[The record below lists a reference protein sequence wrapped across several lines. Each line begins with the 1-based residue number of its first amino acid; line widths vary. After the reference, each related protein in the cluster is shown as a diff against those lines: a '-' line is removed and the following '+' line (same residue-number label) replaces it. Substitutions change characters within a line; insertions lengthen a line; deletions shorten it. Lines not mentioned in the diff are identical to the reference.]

1 MAYLGAMS
9 RQRDPSIDPNLAE
22 AYSARQERLNKQAL
36 DLLAEEGAIGA
47 RGAERMGDIAAQGI
61 KEIVPAYQAG
71 RRFRNE
77 NESHLIRVENSR
89 AQQARDA
96 AEDAYWNQEM
106 PEDYSVSVPPSQV
119 KPHTVIGG
127 VDFGPQRAPI
137 APSKPGF
144 SMTDPQF
151 LPQSKSVSSPGAAA
165 VLDGTAPQYGGAV
178 PAPVSAKAPA
188 PGPQGNGPVAPPVQG
203 APQGMP
209 NTSPIPDR
217 TEYLGP
223 MGPAAQPYQMRK
235 MTGGVDFGQAEDAG
249 PPSDFNMA
257 APPWE
262 NQRPKPLTRRQHML
276 QLQEQKAEEEVKLL
290 REGKGKGTQAVEWQ
304 DTGRVTGEGYP
315 IMFNRVTG
323 QYKAQPD
330 IMTTAKGGKTG
341 AAGMTPYQEATLD
354 LAKQR
359 LEIQKK
365 KGPSAAGVTPY
376 QQFEMDRANK
386 LDEQRRGDKLDAKQ
400 DKDIQKYSSELDKTG
415 VPSAIVQLEKIH
427 GIMDRQEDI
436 PGYGATGML
445 PDPIVSRDAQDLRQS
460 AATLFNLELRDRSG
474 TAVTDNELQRL
485 KNEFGQGNWKTDRQ
499 LREGIRQYETRL
511 KEVIRN
517 INAGV
522 DPTVLRDYKARGG
535 RDIGAFDVGP
545 EYQWDKNGKRW
556 KRGTNP
562 KTGEQGWVPAP

>member
-77 NESHLIRVENSR
+77 NESHLVRMENSR
-89 AQQARDA
+89 AQQDRDA

-151 LPQSKSVSSPGAAA
+151 LPQSRAVSSPGAAA

-178 PAPVSAKAPA
+178 PAPVSARAPA
-188 PGPQGNGPVAPPVQG
+188 PAPQGNGPMAPSMQG

-304 DTGRVTGEGYP
+304 DTGRVTGDGHP
-315 IMFNRVTG
+315 IMFNRATG

-341 AAGMTPYQEATLD
+341 A
-354 LAKQR
+354 
-359 LEIQKK
+359 
-365 KGPSAAGVTPY
+365 
-376 QQFEMDRANK
+376 
-386 LDEQRRGDKLDAKQ
+386 
-400 DKDIQKYSSELDKTG
+400 
-415 VPSAIVQLEKIH
+415 
-427 GIMDRQEDI
+427 
-436 PGYGATGML
+436 
-445 PDPIVSRDAQDLRQS
+445 
-460 AATLFNLELRDRSG
+460 
-474 TAVTDNELQRL
+474 
-485 KNEFGQGNWKTDRQ
+485 
-499 LREGIRQYETRL
+499 
-511 KEVIRN
+511 
-517 INAGV
+517 GV
-522 DPTVLRDYKARGG
+522 DPSLADLRAAQTEMTKARTEAIKHGKSASG
-535 RDIGAFDVGP
+535 SSSNEWAPTSSVDENGQPIAFNKRTGQYAPMSGIHVKPKVAAEKPPTAAALGAAGYADRAQAASEGYGQLTQSYDPTSVKSAVTGAIDKVPLVGAVFPDQDARKARQFKKDFATAILRKESGAAISQSEFDDVDQIYFPQPGDSPEVVAQKKLSRERKIEGLRYEAGKAAMPKEKVIG
-545 EYQWDKNGKRW
+545 GKRYRNIGPNQW
-556 KRGTNP
+556 QEIKP
-562 KTGEQGWVPAP
+562 